1 MRNVDNANA
10 QKNNTTNDGD
20 VQYDGDGNSYLFG
33 GVDVYSEKQYNDY
46 GCVAVNGILT
56 GKELKQLYSQF
67 ADIKLLKHKC
77 PKTPK
82 GEYII
87 FTGDK
92 YGTIDSVV
100 FIKGTNKHPIIT
112 KIYTF
117 IIFDKTNRE
126 ISANEVS
133 EYEQCG
139 YDNANEIIEAYAGHP
154 VFSRYTL
161 RDCLSY
167 REQKRQGFRAASNR
181 NSENRN
187 SRTRGTQQNKTTDIA
202 GLDDSAFSMPENDD
216 VEYSFEDDVVDKTS
230 SLAERVRLGEILQTE
245 YLNELQQ
252 LMDEATEKFG
262 AIPKGENPVVSNLS
276 ELNSGCSYPISNA
289 RQKL

>member
-1 MRNVDNANA
+1 MNSEDRNAISRFIHDFISWLKARLKGEKVSLKIVKLKNRFAAVLRNVDNTNA

-46 GCVAVNGILT
+46 GWVAVNGILT

-100 FIKGTNKHPIIT
+100 FIK
-112 KIYTF
+112 
-117 IIFDKTNRE
+117 
-126 ISANEVS
+126 
-133 EYEQCG
+133 EQI
-139 YDNANEIIEAYAGHP
+139 N
-154 VFSRYTL
+154 
-161 RDCLSY
+161 
-167 REQKRQGFRAASNR
+167 
-181 NSENRN
+181 
-187 SRTRGTQQNKTTDIA
+187 TQ
-202 GLDDSAFSMPENDD
+202 
-216 VEYSFEDDVVDKTS
+216 
-230 SLAERVRLGEILQTE
+230 
-245 YLNELQQ
+245 
-252 LMDEATEKFG
+252 
-262 AIPKGENPVVSNLS
+262 
-276 ELNSGCSYPISNA
+276 
-289 RQKL
+289 